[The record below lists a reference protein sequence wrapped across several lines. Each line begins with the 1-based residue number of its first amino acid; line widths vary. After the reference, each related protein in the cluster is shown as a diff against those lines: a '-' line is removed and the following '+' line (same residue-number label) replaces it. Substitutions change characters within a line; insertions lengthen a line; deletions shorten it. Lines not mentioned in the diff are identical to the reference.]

1 MDERQRNPDKLRLP
15 SLADAILDLCTARE
29 NEPRQDLR
37 HKMDLEI
44 QALQR
49 ESDRRSRI
57 YVLEEKATGK

>member
-29 NEPRQDLR
+29 NEPRKDLR